1 MIRKSGFLL
10 LLISLSTLVRAQ
22 PPAEKKPLL
31 KTIIIDPG
39 HGGKDQG
46 APGLVS
52 TEAQVCLEIGMKL
65 GKELEQQIP
74 GVKILYTRTSDILP
88 GNKPTKGE
96 ALRYRASFANQ
107 SGADLFIAIHCNA
120 AGKRPG
126 GWYEKRIVGYDTK
139 TSVVGK
145 GRKKH
150 KVTQKIPIYENFYHV
165 NEAKGTETYL
175 WAARETD
182 DKVNN
187 LIGEF
192 SSASDSSSVE
202 APENDPVILAL
213 KNIYLKKYFRSSLEL
228 ANYVQAEFE
237 KAGRINRGVKQ
248 RNNEGIWVLHA
259 TGMPSILIE
268 TGFITNKEEEEY
280 LNSNAGQQEIVSNIA
295 ASVNNYIEYLDKKRK
310 GLIPADTKPADPPK
324 KSF

>member
-10 LLISLSTLVRAQ
+10 LLISLSTVVRAQ

-46 APGLVS
+46 APGLIS

-65 GKELEQQIP
+65 GKELERQIP
-74 GVKILYTRTSDILP
+74 SVKILYTRTSDILP
-88 GNKPTKGE
+88 GNKPTKDE
-96 ALRYRASFANQ
+96 ALRYRATFANQ

-139 TSVVGK
+139 ISFTGK
-145 GRKKH
+145 GKRKR

-175 WAARETD
+175 WAARETK
-182 DKVNN
+182 DKTDN

-192 SSASDSSSVE
+192 SSASDSSGVE

-213 KNIYLKKYFRSSLEL
+213 KNIYLKNTS
-228 ANYVQAEFE
+228 
-237 KAGRINRGVKQ
+237 
-248 RNNEGIWVLHA
+248 
-259 TGMPSILIE
+259 
-268 TGFITNKEEEEY
+268 
-280 LNSNAGQQEIVSNIA
+280 A
-295 ASVNNYIEYLDKKRK
+295 AV
-310 GLIPADTKPADPPK
+310 
-324 KSF
+324 